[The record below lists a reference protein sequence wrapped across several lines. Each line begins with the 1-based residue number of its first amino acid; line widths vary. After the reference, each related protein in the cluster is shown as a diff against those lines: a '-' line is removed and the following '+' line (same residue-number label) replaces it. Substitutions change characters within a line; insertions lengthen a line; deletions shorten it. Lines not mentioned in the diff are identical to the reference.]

1 MTRCSICLRPDRAA
15 IDAALVSD
23 ARLQE
28 VAAAF
33 GISRFIIGRHQKHV
47 IELRG
52 RPEEM
57 KRGSDVASI
66 IEQVLE
72 LEERTAG
79 LLAKAERAGDRKM
92 MLAAIDRQ
100 MALIEFRA
108 KLAGV
113 IKTQKGGGPGGKFA
127 TTEGTHGLDQLI
139 DRSRLFDV
147 KPGRANATL
156 PASDLE

>member
-1 MTRCSICLRPDRAA
+1 VLKCSICVRPDRAA

-23 ARLQE
+23 AQLKE
-28 VAAAF
+28 VAEAF
-33 GISRFIIGRHQKHV
+33 GLSRFIVQRHQKHV

-52 RPEEM
+52 RPTET
-57 KRGSDVASI
+57 KKGSDAASI

-92 MLAAIDRQ
+92 MLEAIDRQ

-113 IKTQKGGGPGGKFA
+113 IKPQRGGGPGGRLA
-127 TTEGTHGLDQLI
+127 ATEGTHGLEQLI

-156 PASDLE
+156 PAPDLE